1 MKFVAMAM
9 LHSEI
14 LLVDSEGKLC
24 SWRCDS
30 VTGVT
35 AHPLTASLG
44 LTGERVRL
52 VESGGVRASIVTE
65 TGKVATFYDSL
76 LRGEE
81 QSLCCPVVYRKHFL
95 CPQKSRF
102 WNRNRSEW
110 SMNLVC
116 LSRSDVPGKGC
127 PPLITSLSH
136 VAKAFPELK
145 DDPVTSLSLSSFITI
160 ATTASDR
167 VLWW

>member
-81 QSLCCPVVYRKHFL
+81 QSLCCPVVY
-95 CPQKSRF
+95 S
-102 WNRNRSEW
+102 
-110 SMNLVC
+110 
-116 LSRSDVPGKGC
+116 
-127 PPLITSLSH
+127 
-136 VAKAFPELK
+136 KALYALK
-145 DDPVTSLSLSSFITI
+145 RADFGIEIDLNGV
-160 ATTASDR
+160 
-167 VLWW
+167 